1 VEVSKKTTQAPSV
14 VKRWRVAQIKKD
26 NTPNKRPRKEKM
38 RPLQKI
44 VNVNQPVVE
53 RHLVNIPQSSTQTR
67 YRKESASMS
76 ENPNALVLGNRE
88 TSMGIQEISIT
99 YTNFGEVYN
108 RSTTIVNPCFS
119 TIIAENFLTDPDHKT
134 MAECKGRSDWN
145 K

>member
-1 VEVSKKTTQAPSV
+1 
-14 VKRWRVAQIKKD
+14 
-26 NTPNKRPRKEKM
+26 
-38 RPLQKI
+38 
-44 VNVNQPVVE
+44 
-53 RHLVNIPQSSTQTR
+53 
-67 YRKESASMS
+67 MS

-108 RSTTIVNPCFS
+108 CSTTIINPCFS
-119 TIIAENFLTDPDHKT
+119 IIIAENFLADLDHKT